1 MVSLPPS
8 PKLDPLKLVMEKA
21 EVPANKRVC
30 PTCNAKVKREKGFC
44 GACGAEYNYLPSLKT
59 GDIVNGKFEV
69 KGAIAFGGLGWIYLA
84 YDNILSRW
92 VILKGLLNAKD
103 EASAAAAMAERQFLA
118 AVKHPKI
125 VGIYDF
131 VNQGSEGYI
140 VMEYVGG
147 QTIESFRKA
156 LDMVT
161 VSDDDGKPVKSNV
174 LRKDLTDAEINMT
187 VSVEKRGVLPVEETI
202 AYILGILPAFSYLH
216 NNGFVYCD
224 FKAENF
230 MFEENDVKLVDM
242 GGVRRIGDPN
252 GDIYGTRGYMA
263 PEASEDPIAVSD
275 LYTIGRTL
283 AVSIMDFK
291 FQTDFEHSLP
301 TPDQQPVL
309 AQNDSLYRFLLRS
322 THQDPD
328 QRFQSADEMAEQLQG
343 VLREIV
349 SLKTEPHPYESK
361 AFTSD
366 NLLDPSDIQGCDGVD
381 IRLLPSLKI
390 DPTDVAGNDIL
401 RLAAIT
407 DPKRRVEMLKQVAAK
422 YGAKSV
428 EARLRLA
435 GALMQSASYKD
446 AERILDEIEKEDEFD
461 WRVKWYRGRL
471 KLAQGDG
478 KAARIEFGKV
488 YFEMP
493 GELAP
498 KLAIA
503 FASEKAADLNEAVRY
518 YERVAKVDPSQ
529 TTACFGL
536 ARCQMARKDI
546 SGAGS
551 ALGMIPASHSLYNRS
566 RIKLAEILMH
576 DEAGMNDQLI
586 DQASQT
592 IETISADGGIVHQLA
607 AKLLSCVLRL
617 IADGKT
623 KENHARQILG
633 RKMNMLELRCGAET
647 EYRQAARY
655 AADKTEHIFWVDLAN
670 AVRPRSL
677 V

>member
-1 MVSLPPS
+1 MKCQRNGCDGEIVDGVCDDCGRPPAGTSILPNAQSAIATSISDSTFATGTGSSNHTGATGTAKTTGSRRTSRSGSQGSSSRRQAALGGGMVSLPPS
-8 PKLDPLKLVMEKA
+8 PKLDPLMLVMAKA
-21 EVPANKRVC
+21 EVPPSKRVC

-44 GACGAEYNYLPSLKT
+44 GSCGGEYNYAPSLKV
-59 GDIVNGKFEV
+59 GDVVNGKFEV

-147 QTIESFRKA
+147 QTIESFRKPF
-156 LDMVT
+156 DV
-161 VSDDDGKPVKSNV
+161 VSLFDDNKNLIKSNV
-174 LRKDLTDAEINMT
+174 VRKDLTSDEKEMNMK
-187 VSVEKRGVLPVEETI
+187 VEKRGVLPVDVMI

-230 MFEENDVKLVDM
+230 MLEEDDVKLVDM

-263 PEASEDPIAVSD
+263 PEASDDPIAVSD

-283 AVSIMDFK
+283 AVSIMVFP
-291 FQTDFEHSLP
+291 FQADFEHSLP

-361 AFTSD
+361 FFTSD
-366 NLLDPSDIQGCDGVD
+366 NLLDPSDIQGTDSVD

-390 DPTDVAGNDIL
+390 DPMDVAGNDID
-401 RLAAIT
+401 R
-407 DPKRRVEMLKQVAAK
+407 
-422 YGAKSV
+422 KSV
-428 EARLRLA
+428 
-435 GALMQSASYKD
+435 
-446 AERILDEIEKEDEFD
+446 
-461 WRVKWYRGRL
+461 V
-471 KLAQGDG
+471 
-478 KAARIEFGKV
+478 
-488 YFEMP
+488 
-493 GELAP
+493 
-498 KLAIA
+498 
-503 FASEKAADLNEAVRY
+503 
-518 YERVAKVDPSQ
+518 
-529 TTACFGL
+529 
-536 ARCQMARKDI
+536 
-546 SGAGS
+546 
-551 ALGMIPASHSLYNRS
+551 
-566 RIKLAEILMH
+566 
-576 DEAGMNDQLI
+576 
-586 DQASQT
+586 
-592 IETISADGGIVHQLA
+592 
-607 AKLLSCVLRL
+607 
-617 IADGKT
+617 
-623 KENHARQILG
+623 
-633 RKMNMLELRCGAET
+633 
-647 EYRQAARY
+647 
-655 AADKTEHIFWVDLAN
+655 
-670 AVRPRSL
+670 
-677 V
+677 